1 MQPWSE
7 KGSPLRNGDR
17 VKEAYLYPNLDAVYA
32 PGGIG
37 TQYFQ
42 RVDTQQLQKESPM
55 KIALVGATGNV
66 GIRLISE
73 LTRRGHH
80 VTAIAR
86 HPEKLQGRAS
96 VSPVSGD
103 VQNENALAAML
114 AGHDVVIHSVKF
126 LSTNAPKIIA
136 ATKMAKV
143 PRLLVVGGAGSLEVS
158 PGLILVNSPDFPAEY
173 KPEALAGV
181 EFLNVLRKEK
191 ELDWT
196 FLSPSYF
203 FAPGERTGKF
213 RLGKDQLL
221 VAADGQSRISTEDF
235 AIALVDELEQPKH
248 ARQRFTVGY

>member
-1 MQPWSE
+1 
-7 KGSPLRNGDR
+7 
-17 VKEAYLYPNLDAVYA
+17 
-32 PGGIG
+32 
-37 TQYFQ
+37 
-42 RVDTQQLQKESPM
+42 M

-66 GIRLISE
+66 GTRLISE
-73 LTRRGHH
+73 LTRRGHQ

-86 HPEKLQGRAS
+86 HPEKLQGQAS

-103 VQNENALAAML
+103 VQNESALAGVL

-126 LSTNAPKIIA
+126 LSTNASKIIA
-136 ATKMAKV
+136 ATKAAKV

-158 PGLILVNSPDFPAEY
+158 PGLTLVNTPDFPAEY
-173 KPEALAGV
+173 KPETLAGE
-181 EFLNVLRKEK
+181 EFLNVLRGEK

-196 FLSPSYF
+196 FLSPSSF

-213 RLGKDQLL
+213 RLGKDELL

-248 ARQRFTVGY
+248 SRQRFTVGY